1 MRELCHLR
9 IQRTTIQPVPNPK
22 NKNLYKKYQLMAET
36 ENVTFVGRLA
46 NYKYFNMDQAILNSL
61 EIHEKD
67 TK

>member
-1 MRELCHLR
+1 MRQLCHLR
-9 IQRTTIQPVPNPK
+9 VQRATIQPVPNPQ
-22 NKNLYKKYQLMAET
+22 NKNLYKKYQRMAET

-61 EIHEKD
+61 ELHEKD

>member
-9 IQRTTIQPVPNPK
+9 ATIQPVPNPK